1 MKPTSCPMTAP
12 GSAWGMTASL
22 IVSSRPLRAGRGR
35 RRTRM
40 VLPRPRRVLLGR
52 VDVEPAAHARVAEA
66 AQLGTRHL
74 VLARLRRLEP
84 DRYLVTR
91 HGVLLVAQARY
102 EEAVDDVLRLKND
115 AHGLVDGDVHV
126 VVLGEVV
133 VGAELA
139 VGPRISDLPVELLGR
154 H

>member
-1 MKPTSCPMTAP
+1 MKPTSCAMTAP

-84 DRYLVTR
+84 DRDLVAR
-91 HGVLLVAQARY
+91 HGVLLVAQARH
-102 EEAVDDVLRLKND
+102 EEAVDHVLRRADD
-115 AHGLVDGDVHV
+115 AHGLVEGSVHV
-126 VVLGEVV
+126 VVLRYGI
-133 VGAELA
+133 VGA
-139 VGPRISDLPVELLGR
+139 RLPVVPSVGVL
-154 H
+154 